1 MEGIYAVIKKLN
13 GEIDGDKAMAAF
25 KGLAFDTPRG
35 PIRIDPDTREVV
47 QPIYIFQIERQN
59 GELVNKLVYTFH
71 DVYNHLN
78 K

>member
-1 MEGIYAVIKKLN
+1 VIKKLN

-35 PIRIDPDTREVV
+35 KISIDPDTREVV
-47 QPIYIFQIERQN
+47 QPIYVFQIERRGD
-59 GELVNKLVYTFH
+59 GELVNKLVYTFP
-71 DVYNHLN
+71 DVYNHMN